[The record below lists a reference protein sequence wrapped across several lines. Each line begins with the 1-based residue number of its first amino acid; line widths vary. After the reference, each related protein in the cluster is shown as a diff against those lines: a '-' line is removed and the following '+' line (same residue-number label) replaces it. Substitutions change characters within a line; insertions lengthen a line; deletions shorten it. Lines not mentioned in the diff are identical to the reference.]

1 MSASW
6 GIPPNPPNVL
16 DEDDIEVEDEDVIED
31 DEKELILDEPRI
43 TEDPESMPSKDP
55 PFPPSFIPD
64 IIFFIMS
71 SISNMPVK
79 SSFNRFKLLKTN
91 NIFFRKF
98 VREFKMPEGVLH
110 DQISSSYS
118 SDGILTISAPR
129 VINAPGESY
138 S

>member
-1 MSASW
+1 MSDDAESSRM
-6 GIPPNPPNVL
+6 NPVL
-16 DEDDIEVEDEDVIED
+16 
-31 DEKELILDEPRI
+31 
-43 TEDPESMPSKDP
+43 TG
-55 PFPPSFIPD
+55 
-64 IIFFIMS
+64 S
-71 SISNMPVK
+71 SYS
-79 SSFNRFKLLKTN
+79 TN

-129 VINAPGESY
+129 VINAPGASY